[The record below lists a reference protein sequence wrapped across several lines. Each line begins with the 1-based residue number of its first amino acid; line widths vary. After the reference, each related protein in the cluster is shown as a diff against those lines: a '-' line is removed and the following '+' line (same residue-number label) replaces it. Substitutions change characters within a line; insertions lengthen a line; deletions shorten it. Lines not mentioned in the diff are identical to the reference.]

1 MKDIG
6 VLQQVMPA
14 PVPSSDLPSNSRSAS
29 KRFASAGKS
38 LAVRNTQAI
47 GEILVA
53 NGKMTEEQVQKVLQ
67 AQKSSELRFGEIAVK
82 YRFVS
87 RRDVDQAL
95 ALQFGYSSGE
105 SSVGVPSRLITASN
119 PTAPFAEALRGL
131 RSQLMM
137 HWFDG
142 SPGQSAL
149 AITSVDR
156 GDGKSFVTANLGVV
170 FSQLGERT
178 LIIDADLRHSTMHM
192 MFEIRNRMGLSGILS
207 GRAGLD
213 EIVEIERLPNLAV
226 LTSGPQP
233 PNPLELLGS
242 DVFPLLLDELSG
254 QFDVI
259 LIDTPSA
266 QQAADAQV
274 IAQRAK
280 GALIVGRK
288 DHTRAPEIAQLASI
302 LTSSGV
308 KLLGATLN
316 DY

>member
-1 MKDIG
+1 MKDTGI
-6 VLQQVMPA
+6 LQQV
-14 PVPSSDLPSNSRSAS
+14 VPPSAS
-29 KRFASAGKS
+29 GPR
-38 LAVRNTQAI
+38 AVAPSTRSHLPAMRTQTI
-47 GEILVA
+47 GEILVSWQ
-53 NGKMTEEQVQKVLQ
+53 KMTPEQVERVLQ
-67 AQKSSELRFGEIAVK
+67 AQKSSNQRFGEIALKLGFVK
-82 YRFVS
+82 RQ
-87 RRDVDQAL
+87 DIEKAL

-105 SSVGVPSRLITASN
+105 TSPAVPSGLTAAVT

-137 HWFDG
+137 RWFDG
-142 SPGQSAL
+142 TPGQTTI

-178 LIIDADLRHSTMHM
+178 LIIDADLRHSSQHKL
-192 MFEIRNRMGLSGILS
+192 FGLRNRMGLSGILS
-207 GRAGLD
+207 GRAGFE
-213 EIVEIERLPNLAV
+213 EISEIEHFPNLAV
-226 LTSGPQP
+226 LPSGPQP
-233 PNPLELLGS
+233 PNPLELLGR
-242 DVFPLLLDELSG
+242 DEFALLLNELSS

-288 DHTRAPEIAQLASI
+288 DHTKSSEIAQLASI
-302 LTSSGV
+302 LSTSGV
-308 KLLGATLN
+308 TLLGATLN
-316 DY
+316 EY